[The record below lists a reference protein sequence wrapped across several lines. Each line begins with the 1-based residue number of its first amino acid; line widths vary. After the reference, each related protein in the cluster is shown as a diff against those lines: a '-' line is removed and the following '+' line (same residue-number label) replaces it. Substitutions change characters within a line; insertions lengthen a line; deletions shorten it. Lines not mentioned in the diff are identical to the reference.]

1 MLYTKITLLIGYLI
15 LLIMYNRIFRNI
27 YIKTI
32 FYIILVEV
40 FFTINNRVLEFYQ
53 NIWSPLASIAF
64 CIIGLY
70 VFFNTFENKYQK
82 MKEDDKD
89 D

>member
-40 FFTINNRVLEFYQ
+40 FFTINNRVLEFY
-53 NIWSPLASIAF
+53 
-64 CIIGLY
+64 
-70 VFFNTFENKYQK
+70 
-82 MKEDDKD
+82 
-89 D
+89 